1 MHTARILLAPGVV
14 CSTTEC
20 VFQTLELSYFHSQI
34 QEQLIG
40 NRKVI
45 QDSTFHTHSL
55 SQSHNDNLYTKEQGL
70 F

>member
-1 MHTARILLAPGVV
+1 MRTARIFLAPGVL
-14 CSTTEC
+14 CSTIER
-20 VFQTLELSYFHSQI
+20 VFQTLELSYFHSQT

-40 NRKVI
+40 DRKVI
-45 QDSTFHTHSL
+45 QDSTFHTHGL